1 MTIMKN
7 STKATLIA
15 LGAIAGIAA
24 ISAIA
29 VYEEDKNNRISDLMD
44 DAGRHARQA
53 KRQLR
58 RQWDDLSFTTNR
70 PTTERLADSAR
81 DVYDQA
87 INRGKD
93 IARHIK

>member
-1 MTIMKN
+1 MKN

-15 LGAIAGIAA
+15 LGALAGIAA

-29 VYEEDKNNRISDLMD
+29 IYEEDKNNRVSELMD
-44 DAGRHARQA
+44 DVNRQARQS

-58 RQWDDLSFTTNR
+58 RYWDDFSFTPDR
-70 PTTERLADSAR
+70 PVSERLTDSAL

-87 INRGKD
+87 ISRGKD
-93 IARHIK
+93 IARRVK